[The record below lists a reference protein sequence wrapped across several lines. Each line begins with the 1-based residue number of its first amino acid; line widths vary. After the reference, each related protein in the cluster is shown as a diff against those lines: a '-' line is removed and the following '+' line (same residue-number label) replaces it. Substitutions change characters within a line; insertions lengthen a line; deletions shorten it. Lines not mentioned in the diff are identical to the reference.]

1 MGFVDSSHATT
12 ARWSP
17 DSRTFPSARRILP
30 LHLIHKP
37 VDLLVVHS
45 AELLSSNERRRAVL
59 SQRLSVTIMAMTSV
73 SDRLLANEEALI
85 QRIRL
90 CVQYCLV

>member
-1 MGFVDSSHATT
+1 MRPLRAGVQIRALFLQRGAS
-12 ARWSP
+12 
-17 DSRTFPSARRILP
+17 LP

>member
-1 MGFVDSSHATT
+1 M
-12 ARWSP
+12 
-17 DSRTFPSARRILP
+17 
-30 LHLIHKP
+30 
-37 VDLLVVHS
+37 HS